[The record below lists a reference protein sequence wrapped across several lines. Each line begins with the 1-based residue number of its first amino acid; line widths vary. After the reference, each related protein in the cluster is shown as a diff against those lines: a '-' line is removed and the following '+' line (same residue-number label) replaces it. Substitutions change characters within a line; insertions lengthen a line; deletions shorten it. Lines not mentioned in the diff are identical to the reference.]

1 MGGSYEVYE
10 LLKDK
15 VVWHDLERDNS
26 DKPNDKNQIVI
37 IEAFCFNGMA
47 RYDKDYY
54 GWKAVEKGY
63 RPAGVK
69 RWAIVPNEIWLAYHH
84 GYFDRFDSQ
93 RNFQTKEEFMGCA
106 NKSKHVLYKE
116 VPENA
121 ERIGHFFEDRPYS
134 SYSASIYYK
143 DGQYYLCDG
152 CKEWA
157 LD

>member
-1 MGGSYEVYE
+1 MSHSGSHTVYE

-15 VVWHDLERDNS
+15 VVWHDIERDETDIPS
-26 DKPNDKNQIVI
+26 DSFPII
-37 IEAFCFNGMA
+37 IEGWNYHGMGRK
-47 RYDKDYY
+47 RYS
-54 GWKAVEKGY
+54 GWKDEDTDY
-63 RPAGVK
+63 PIPLVK

-93 RNFQTKEEFMGCA
+93 RNFQTKEEFMGFA
-106 NKSKHVLYKE
+106 KKSKHVLYKE
-116 VPENA
+116 IPENA
-121 ERIGHFFEDRPYS
+121 ESIGHFFEDRPYT

-143 DGQYYLCDG
+143 DNQYYLCDG